1 MHTEFRTRVS
11 HGRLW
16 GGLLLIA
23 AAAGAM
29 ALAVELPSAGLW
41 LTLAEILVMLG
52 AGAALITGA
61 ALMFGA
67 VFEACATCG
76 TAVVA
81 ATTQLEASDY
91 DALLRDLAGDAPLRL
106 GARDEVTVVAAA
118 EATAAIEY
126 TMCPRCRGAG
136 RLFPCR
142 LRWNER
148 AARLESYEYG
158 EPIVASSWRMTQF
171 LRITRSAA
179 PRA

>member
-1 MHTEFRTRVS
+1 MNADFRIRVS
-11 HGRLW
+11 HRRLW

-29 ALAVELPSAGLW
+29 ALAVELPSSGLW
-41 LTLAEILVMLG
+41 LTLAEILVMVG
-52 AGAALITGA
+52 SAAAMITGA
-61 ALMFGA
+61 VLMFGA

-81 ATTQLEASDY
+81 ATTQLEAAEY
-91 DALLRDLAGDAPLRL
+91 EALMRDLASDAPLRL
-106 GARDEVTVVAAA
+106 GAREEVTVVAASQA
-118 EATAAIEY
+118 GAAIEY

-148 AARLESYEYG
+148 AARLESYELG
-158 EPIVASSWRMTQF
+158 EPIMASSWRMAQF
-171 LRITRSAA
+171 LRITRAAA
-179 PRA
+179 PRT